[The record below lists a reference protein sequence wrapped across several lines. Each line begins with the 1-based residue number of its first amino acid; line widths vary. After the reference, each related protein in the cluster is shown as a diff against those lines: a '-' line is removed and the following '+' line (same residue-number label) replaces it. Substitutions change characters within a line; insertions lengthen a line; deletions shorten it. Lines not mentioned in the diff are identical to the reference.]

1 MSVLVVITFQ
11 FVCGP
16 PLPPGRKQI
25 GRQVDSTLFGCSLF
39 GCAAVGGRGIQHKKE
54 YLLART
60 TFEDICE
67 KLGKTTICQWFFC
80 PTTIRKKS
88 FFLLFSYLKEER
100 ECEWS
105 RLFRMYDSPK
115 AIFV

>member
-1 MSVLVVITFQ
+1 LFAAR
-11 FVCGP
+11 GEGG
-16 PLPPGRKQI
+16 GRKQI
-25 GRQVDSTLFGCSLF
+25 GRQVEGFSLF

-80 PTTIRKKS
+80 STTIRKKS
-88 FFLLFSYLKEER
+88 FFVLFSYLKEEGEILVAIVPHVR
-100 ECEWS
+100 FPKGN
-105 RLFRMYDSPK
+105 FRVT
-115 AIFV
+115 AVRGEIV